1 MRFSTLALCLALL
14 APTAAQAVPIHATLP
29 SYTAK
34 ADVKAARESDGRIEK
49 LRQKILKQAKT
60 GELDQ
65 PSAKKQKLEAK
76 LAGMAKEIN
85 QALKGS
91 KDDRPILIIVEGP
104 DGAGKSST
112 MARLTPAFAGIKQ
125 VDEMHF
131 GAPPKD
137 AEKIHWVKRFMD
149 ALPEKGGVKLW
160 DRSYYGRAVYDRHYG
175 FAGKSL
181 TKETLR
187 EIRDFEGLL
196 RDKVRVVKFY
206 LDTPGENLAHTIAK
220 REVTAPEK
228 LTESD
233 YSSYR
238 DRKQIKALFNT
249 AIEETG
255 REIKWHVIDMKDR
268 GAGRTEMLKILKQE
282 LVD

>member
-14 APTAAQAVPIHATLP
+14 APTAAFAIPIHAAPPAFT
-29 SYTAK
+29 TK

-49 LRQKILKQAKT
+49 IRQKIIKQAKA

-65 PSAKKQKLEAK
+65 PSAKKLKLEAK
-76 LAGMAKEIN
+76 LASMAKQIN
-85 QALKGS
+85 DALKGS
-91 KDDRPILIIVEGP
+91 KDDRPILVIVEGP

-112 MARLTPAFAGIKQ
+112 MARLAPAFAGVKQ

-137 AEKIHWVKRFMD
+137 AEKVHWVKRFMD
-149 ALPEKGGVKLW
+149 SLPEKGGVKLW
-160 DRSYYGRAVYDRHYG
+160 DRSYYGRAVYDSHYG
-175 FAGKSL
+175 FSDKAL

-206 LDTPGENLAHTIAK
+206 LDTPGENLANTIAK

-228 LTESD
+228 LAESD

-238 DRKQIKALFNT
+238 DRKAIKQLFNT
-249 AIEETG
+249 AIEATG
-255 REIKWHVIDMKDR
+255 REIPWHVINMKDR
-268 GAGRTEMLKILKQE
+268 GAGRTEMLKILKKE